1 MTQNLDQIKKKALIA
16 LELSPDT
23 KNQVICSNLNKFQI
37 ELKRICSKKNVIVLV
52 LEN

>member
-1 MTQNLDQIKKKALIA
+1 MNQNLEQLKNKALIA

-23 KNQVICSNLNKFQI
+23 KNQVINSRINQFQND
-37 ELKRICSKKNVIVLV
+37 LKRICSKKNVIVLV

>member
-1 MTQNLDQIKKKALIA
+1 MIQNLEQLKKKALIA

-23 KNQVICSNLNKFQI
+23 KNQVICSNLNKFQTEI
-37 ELKRICSKKNVIVLV
+37 KRICSKKDVIVLV